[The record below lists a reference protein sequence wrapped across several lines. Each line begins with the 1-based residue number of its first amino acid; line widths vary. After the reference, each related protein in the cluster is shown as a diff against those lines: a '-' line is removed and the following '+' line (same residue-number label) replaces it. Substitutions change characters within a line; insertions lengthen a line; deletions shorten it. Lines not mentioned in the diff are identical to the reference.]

1 MAHVS
6 HKLGNAFEGAL
17 AGGGDPASSPL
28 YVFGPFLRLIVVAGV
43 AQVTFGASIWM
54 VVFTVAMV
62 SAMYRLVMRWVVDGS
77 GGSGLAEEEFGSWA
91 AKVNAGIT
99 FVEYTLTFLVSM
111 AALVTFMADR
121 YPPLGGSIAGLPYR
135 TIVAVALSVLI
146 GWVVNRGP
154 KVAARAFG
162 PATLGVLVLLWA
174 MIFAT
179 IWKFGL
185 HFPQIDLRAFSPEF
199 LGFTLGG
206 YVRILALMTGIEVFA
221 NLVAAYG
228 GSEADRSRK
237 AFGSLMIV
245 MGTTCLT
252 MLIVGPAILDLAD
265 PTNTQ
270 VSVFTQ
276 TMDQLLPAPLAY
288 AGTLVGVLVLGSAAA
303 ASAQGLQNLALGL
316 RYRNYIPARLGQR
329 NRFDV
334 ADTPVWIQV
343 GISAVC
349 FVIFGTHEETYLAI
363 YAAGVFILLSMT
375 GWAASKRLGRQ
386 LREGFTP
393 LRAAT
398 LTGTVAASLLTTMA
412 TVLIFEER
420 FFEGAWTYLVLLP
433 VLYLI
438 FSVYRK
444 RLGDPMALDE
454 HLGRFF
460 VAQYL
465 LPYQRAAR
473 VEDDTRF
480 AQILVPLDGSTFAE
494 QSLHVVETMATAF
507 KSEVTLVSVVS
518 GDAAAATD
526 ERRRTK
532 LESTEVADYLLA
544 EAQRLERTGIETNF
558 TMRRG
563 VVTVEVD
570 TLAND
575 LEADLI
581 VLATHGRSGVERML
595 LGSMAHDLIRIT
607 DTPVLLVRPT
617 DRWKSR
623 TAQFRRL
630 LVSLDGSEG
639 AEAVLRFVRAVARKF
654 ESEIILLSVPE
665 TDAEQ
670 ETLERYL
677 TQVATALQTRGYKV
691 RTLITGSSPARTI
704 VDTAVGEKADLIM
717 MATRGRGAHV
727 RDTSLGTVTDRVV
740 QHTAVPVFV
749 VPILSTSINRT
760 IDALQVEAAVAATAV
775 DSAEAP
781 PATPIAP
788 EGTP

>member
-1 MAHVS
+1 VAHVS
-6 HKLGNAFEGAL
+6 HKLGNSFEGAL

-28 YVFGPFLRLIVVAGV
+28 YVFGPFLRLIVVGGV
-43 AQVTFGASIWM
+43 ASVTFGASIWM

-121 YPPLGGSIAGLPYR
+121 YPPLAGALLGLPYR
-135 TIVAVALSVLI
+135 TIVAVVLSVCI

-162 PATLGVLVLLWA
+162 PATLGVLALLWT
-174 MIFAT
+174 MIFFT
-179 IWKFGL
+179 IWNRGL
-185 HFPQIDLRAFSPEF
+185 HFPQIDLRAFTGEY
-199 LGFTLGG
+199 LHFTFGG

-265 PTNTQ
+265 PTRTD

-276 TMDQLLPAPLAY
+276 TMDLLLPAPLAY

-343 GISAVC
+343 GISAFC
-349 FVIFGTHEETYLAI
+349 FFVFGTHEETYLAI

-386 LREGFTP
+386 LREGFSP

-398 LTGTVAASLLTTMA
+398 LTGTIAAALLTTLA
-412 TVLIFEER
+412 TILIFEER
-420 FFEGAWTYLVLLP
+420 FFEGAWTYLLFLP
-433 VLYLI
+433 ILYFV
-438 FSVYRK
+438 FSHYRK
-444 RLGDPMALDE
+444 RLGEPMALDE

-460 VAQYL
+460 AGQYL

-473 VEDDTRF
+473 MEDDTKF
-480 AQILVPLDGSTFAE
+480 AQIIVPLDGSTFAE
-494 QSLHVVETMATAF
+494 QALDAVETLATAF
-507 KSEVTLVSVVS
+507 KSEVTVVSVVS
-518 GDAAAATD
+518 GEAAAATD
-526 ERRRTK
+526 DRGRTK
-532 LESTEVADYLLA
+532 LGSTEVADYLMR
-544 EAQRLERTGIETNF
+544 EAARFERNGIDANF
-558 TMRRG
+558 TLRRG
-563 VVTVEVD
+563 VVAVEVD
-570 TLAND
+570 TLAD
-575 LEADLI
+575 DMQADLV
-581 VLATHGRSGVERML
+581 VLATHGRTGVERML

-607 DTPVLLVRPT
+607 DTPVLLIRPT
-617 DRWKSR
+617 DQWKSR
-623 TAQFRRL
+623 SVEFRRI

-639 AEAVLRFVRAVARKF
+639 AEAVLRFVRAIARQF
-654 ESEIILLSVPE
+654 QSEIVLLSVPE
-665 TDAEQ
+665 TDAEKA
-670 ETLERYL
+670 TLERYL
-677 TQVATALQTRGYKV
+677 TQVATALQTRGYKC
-691 RTLITGSSPARTI
+691 RALITGSSPARTI
-704 VDTAVGEKADLIM
+704 VETAISEKADLIM
-717 MATRGRGAHV
+717 MATRGRGA
-727 RDTSLGTVTDRVV
+727 RESDTSLGTVTDRVV
-740 QHTAVPVFV
+740 QHTEVPVFV
-749 VPILSTSINRT
+749 VPILSTSVNRV
-760 IDALQVEAAVAATAV
+760 IEALQVEAAVAAPPDQTG
-775 DSAEAP
+775 AP
-781 PATPIAP
+781 
-788 EGTP
+788 

>member
-6 HKLGNAFEGAL
+6 HKLGNSFEGAL

-28 YVFGPFLRLIVVAGV
+28 YVFGPFLRLIVVGGV
-43 AQVTFGASIWM
+43 ASVTFGASIWM

-77 GGSGLAEEEFGSWA
+77 GGSGLAEEEFGPWA

-121 YPPLGGSIAGLPYR
+121 YPPLAGAFAGLPYR

-146 GWVVNRGP
+146 GWLVNRGP

-162 PATLGVLVLLWA
+162 PATLGVLVLLWV

-179 IWKFGL
+179 IWDHGF
-185 HFPQIDLRAFSPEF
+185 HFPQINLQAFTGEY
-199 LGFTLGG
+199 LHFTLGG

-228 GSEADRSRK
+228 GTEADRSRK

-265 PTNTQ
+265 PTRTD

-276 TMDQLLPAPLAY
+276 TMDLLLPAPLAY

-343 GISAVC
+343 GIAAFC
-349 FVIFGTHEETYLAI
+349 FFAFGTHEETYLAI

-375 GWAASKRLGRQ
+375 GWAASKRLLAQ
-386 LREGFTP
+386 VREEYSPG
-393 LRAAT
+393 RAAM
-398 LTGTVAASLLTTMA
+398 LTGTIAAALLTSMA
-412 TVLIFEER
+412 TALIFEER
-420 FFEGAWTYLVLLP
+420 FFEGAWTYLLFLP
-433 VLYLI
+433 VLYAV
-438 FSVYRK
+438 FSWYRK
-444 RLGDPMALDE
+444 QLGPPMALDD

-460 VAQYL
+460 VGQYL
-465 LPYQRAAR
+465 LPYQREAR

-480 AQILVPLDGSTFAE
+480 QQIVVPLDGSTFAE
-494 QSLHVVETMATAF
+494 HALDVAETIGAAF
-507 KSEVTLVSVVS
+507 KSEITLVSVVS

-526 ERRRTK
+526 ARGRTR
-532 LESTEVADYLLA
+532 LESTEVAEYLMKEA
-544 EAQRLERTGIETNF
+544 ERLERSGIEANF
-558 TMRRG
+558 TLRRG
-563 VVTVEVD
+563 SVAAEVD
-570 TLAND
+570 TLAD
-575 LEADLI
+575 DMEADLV
-581 VLATHGRSGVERML
+581 VLATHGRTGMERIL
-595 LGSMAHDLIRIT
+595 LGSMAHELVRLT
-607 DTPVLLVRPT
+607 DTPMLLVRPT
-617 DRWKSR
+617 DEWKSR
-623 TAQFRRL
+623 TVQFRRL
-630 LVSLDGSEG
+630 LVCLDGSEG
-639 AEAVLRFVRAVARKF
+639 AEAALRYVRALARRF
-654 ESEIILLSVPE
+654 ECEIVLLSVPE
-665 TDAEQ
+665 KDAER
-670 ETLERYL
+670 ESLERYL
-677 TQVATALQTRGYKV
+677 TQVKTALVTRGLKCRFLV
-691 RTLITGSSPARTI
+691 TGSSPARTI
-704 VDTAVGEKADLIM
+704 VDAAVSEKADLIV
-717 MATRGRGAHV
+717 MATRGRGA
-727 RDTSLGTVTDRVV
+727 RSSDPDLGTVTDRVV
-740 QHTAVPVFV
+740 QHTHVPVFV
-749 VPILSTSINRT
+749 VPINRTSVNRT
-760 IDALQVEAAVAATAV
+760 IAAMQDKAALAIPAAAGST
-775 DSAEAP
+775 E
-781 PATPIAP
+781 
-788 EGTP
+788 

>member
-6 HKLGNAFEGAL
+6 HKLGNSFEGAL

-28 YVFGPFLRLIVVAGV
+28 YVFGPFLRLIVVGGV
-43 AQVTFGASIWM
+43 ASVTFGASIWM

-91 AKVNAGIT
+91 AKLNAGIT

-121 YPPLGGSIAGLPYR
+121 YQPLAGSVAGLPYR
-135 TIVAVALSVLI
+135 TLVAVALSVLI
-146 GWVVNRGP
+146 GWLVNRGP

-162 PATLGVLVLLWA
+162 PATLGVLALLWT
-174 MIFAT
+174 MIIAT
-179 IWKFGL
+179 IWNHGL
-185 HFPQIDLRAFSPEF
+185 HLPQIDLRAFTGEY
-199 LGFTLGG
+199 LHFTLGG

-221 NLVAAYG
+221 NLVAAYR

-265 PTNTQ
+265 PTRTD

-276 TMDQLLPAPLAY
+276 TMDQILPAPLAY
-288 AGTLVGVLVLGSAAA
+288 AGTLIGVLVLGSAAA

-316 RYRNYIPARLGQR
+316 RYRNYIPARIGQR

-343 GISAVC
+343 AISAFC
-349 FVIFGTHEETYLAI
+349 FFAFGTHEETYLAI

-375 GWAASKRLGRQ
+375 GWAASKRLLRQ
-386 LREGFTP
+386 LREEYAHV
-393 LRAAT
+393 RAAT
-398 LTGTVAASLLTTMA
+398 LGGTVLATLLTSMA

-420 FFEGAWTYLVLLP
+420 FFEGAWTYLLFLP
-433 VLYLI
+433 VLYGV
-438 FSVYRK
+438 FSFYRR
-444 RLGDPMALDE
+444 RLGPPMALDD

-460 VAQYL
+460 VGQYL

-480 AQILVPLDGSTFAE
+480 ERIVVPLDGSTFAE
-494 QSLHVVETMATAF
+494 HALDVAETMGRAF

-518 GDAAAATD
+518 GESAAATD
-526 ERRRTK
+526 SRGRTRLER
-532 LESTEVADYLLA
+532 SEVADYLVR
-544 EAQRLERTGIETNF
+544 EAARLEGNGIESAF
-558 TMRRG
+558 TVRRG
-563 VVTVEVD
+563 AVAEEVD
-570 TLAND
+570 NLAD
-575 LEADLI
+575 DMQADLI

-595 LGSMAHDLIRIT
+595 LGSMAHELVRIT
-607 DTPVLLVRPT
+607 DTPLLLVRPT
-617 DRWKSR
+617 DRWTSR
-623 TAQFRRL
+623 SVQFRRL

-639 AEAVLRFVRAVARKF
+639 AEAVLRFVRALARRF
-654 ESEIILLSVPE
+654 ESEIVLLSVPE
-665 TDAEQ
+665 KDTEK

-677 TQVATALQTRGYKV
+677 TQVATALQTRGYKCRV
-691 RTLITGSSPARTI
+691 LITGSTPARTI
-704 VDTAVGEKADLIM
+704 VEAAMSERADLIV
-717 MATRGRGAHV
+717 MATRGRGA
-727 RDTSLGTVTDRVV
+727 RETDSDLGTVTDRVV
-740 QHTAVPVFV
+740 QHTQVPVMV
-749 VPILSTSINRT
+749 VPIRRTSVNRT
-760 IDALQVEAAVAATAV
+760 VEALQHEAAVAAT
-775 DSAEAP
+775 
-781 PATPIAP
+781 PAD
-788 EGTP
+788 GTPA